1 MSTIQSAAHPAG
13 LQAALTGNLFMLFLG
28 VTGFFFLLVL
38 ISLGWAIVKRDRGD
52 PSERRLR
59 LTVAAWAGLITL
71 GLFALTI
78 GSYFTDRH
86 LALAAVERAPVQIK
100 VTAQQWWWEVEYRDG
115 TQANNF
121 RTANEIHLP
130 VGQAA
135 HIQLVADDVIHSL
148 WIPNLAGKQD
158 LIPGRPTDL
167 ALLPQKTG
175 RYRAQCAEF
184 CGLQHAHMAL
194 DVIVESPE
202 QHAAWCA
209 KSLAPAPRPQT
220 AQQRLGYNVF
230 MNGQCAACHAI
241 TGTPAF
247 GTVGPDLTRVA
258 SRATLAAATEP
269 NVRHWLERWIADPQG
284 IKPGNRMPQ
293 VKLTTQELQAVA
305 AYLEM
310 LS

>member
-1 MSTIQSAAHPAG
+1 MSAAQSAAHPAG
-13 LQAALTGNLFMLFLG
+13 LHAALTGDLFTLFLA

-38 ISLGWAIVKRDRGD
+38 VFLGWAIWRRDRGAV
-52 PSERRLR
+52 SERRLR
-59 LTVAAWAGLITL
+59 LSVAAWAALITL
-71 GLFALTI
+71 GLFGLTI
-78 GSYFTDRH
+78 GSYFTDRA
-86 LALAAVERAPVQIK
+86 LALAAVEKAPVQIR

-115 TQANNF
+115 VQANNF
-121 RTANEIHLP
+121 RTANELHLP
-130 VGQAA
+130 VGEAA

-167 ALLPQKTG
+167 ALLPRKPG

-194 DVIVESPE
+194 DVIVDTPE
-202 QHAAWCA
+202 QYAAWRA
-209 KSLAPAPRPQT
+209 RSLQPARPPAT

-230 MNGQCAACHAI
+230 MNGQCASCHAI
-241 TGTPAF
+241 AGTPAF
-247 GTVGPDLTRVA
+247 GSVGPDLTRVA
-258 SRATLAAATEP
+258 SRATLAAGTEP
-269 NVRHWLERWIADPQG
+269 NVRAWLERWIADPQG

-293 VKLTTQELQAVA
+293 VKLTTEELKAVS
-305 AYLEM
+305 AYLET